1 VEQMASKMPN
11 GDKWELIDN
20 DSNSQH
26 YGKKFKFDFSYIES
40 DSIKNV
46 VKAYTWRNYK
56 ENNVTLN
63 SLYRYI
69 NSYSTKV
76 IDFLNKQQITTLKE
90 LTNNDVDML
99 VSYLNTLISPKGKG
113 YSINSKKIVIDS
125 LKNIIRWGQLYM
137 PNEVPKTEIF
147 LGNEYIGVNKKLKI
161 DFIPDEV
168 LEKINKALVNEENPY
183 IKYGIII
190 LQSTGM
196 RIGDMLKLTTDSVK
210 PHLISGHTLT
220 WYDHKNRKE
229 RQPMPIPNEC
239 AIAVEKLIEH
249 TKELKEVA
257 DDSIKDYL
265 FIHKVTNGSTVG
277 EISNIVPFRYKV
289 WLNGDGNIVDGKLR
303 GKGFVQ
309 KHNIRDTNGE
319 YYNLTAHQFRRTLAT
334 DMLSKGTDLKA
345 IQEVLGHSSAMTT
358 KQHYADVKDKERA
371 EVFKNIGIIGNINKV
386 DETVITDKNDLIWF
400 NENKDNGARMEDGYC
415 TKPCTDGKICDRL
428 LKRKKC
434 YTCGR
439 YITTPEYLQ
448 DHKNHL
454 AELEKQLEGNI
465 YGDHYA
471 EHFLP
476 TIEILKEI
484 VKRLEEIQNGNN

>member
-1 VEQMASKMPN
+1 MASKMPD

-26 YGKKFKFDFSYIES
+26 HGKKFKFDFSYIKS

-46 VKAYTWRNYK
+46 VKAYIWRNYK
-56 ENNVTLN
+56 ENNITMR
-63 SLYRYI
+63 SLYEYARKFIMI
-69 NSYSTKV
+69 NE
-76 IDFLNKQQITTLKE
+76 FLNQQQITTLKE
-90 LTNNDVDML
+90 LTNNNIDML
-99 VSYLNTLISPKGKG
+99 VSYLNTLVSPRGKG
-113 YSINSKKIVIDS
+113 YATKSKKIVIDT

-147 LGNEYIGVNKKLKI
+147 TGNEYIGVNRKLKI

-168 LEKINKALVNEENPY
+168 LEQINKALVNEKNPY
-183 IKYGIII
+183 VKYGIII

-196 RIGDMLKLTTDSVK
+196 RIGDMLNLTIYSVK
-210 PHLISGHTLT
+210 PHLISGYTLT

-229 RQPMPIPNEC
+229 RQPMPVTNEC
-239 AIAVEKLIEH
+239 AIAVEKLIGY
-249 TKELKEVA
+249 TKELREQA
-257 DDSIKDYL
+257 NDNIKNYL
-265 FIHKVTNGSTVG
+265 FIHKPVNGKSANILKTIPRITYQQW
-277 EISNIVPFRYKV
+277 ISCFIKN
-289 WLNGDGNIVDGKLR
+289 ND
-303 GKGFVQ
+303 
-309 KHNIRDTNGE
+309 IRNTKGE
-319 YYNLTAHQFRRTLAT
+319 YYNLTTHQFRRTLAT

-358 KQHYADVKDKERA
+358 KKHYADVKDKERA

-386 DETVITDKNDLIWF
+386 DETVITDKKDLIWF
-400 NENKDNGARMEDGYC
+400 KENKDKGARMEDGYC
-415 TKPCTDGKICDRL
+415 TKPCSEGKICDRL
-428 LKRKKC
+428 LKRQKC
-434 YTCGR
+434 YTCSR

-448 DHKNHL
+448 AHKNHL

-465 YGDHYA
+465 YGEHYA

-484 VKRLEEIQNGNN
+484 VKRLEEIQDGNN

>member
-1 VEQMASKMPN
+1 VEQMASKIPK

-40 DSIKNV
+40 DGIKNI

-56 ENNVTLN
+56 ENNITLN

-69 NSYSTKV
+69 NSQFTKV
-76 IDFLNKQQITTLKE
+76 IDFLNQQQIVSLKV

-99 VSYLNTLISPKGKG
+99 ISYLNTLISQKGKAYATG
-113 YSINSKKIVIDS
+113 SKKGVIDS

-137 PNEVPKTEIF
+137 SNEVPKTEIF
-147 LGNEYIGVNKKLKI
+147 TGNEYVGINRKLKI

-168 LEKINKALVNEENPY
+168 LEKINKALVNEENSY
-183 IKYGIII
+183 VKYGIII

-210 PHLISGHTLT
+210 PHLISGYTLT

-229 RQPMPIPNEC
+229 RHPMPISNEC
-239 AIAVEKLIEH
+239 AIAVGELIEH
-249 TKELKEVA
+249 TKAIREQA
-257 DDSIKDYL
+257 NDSIKDYL
-265 FIHKVTNGSTVG
+265 FIHQVSKGNAKVKKG
-277 EISNIVPFRYKV
+277 EIINTTKSSIFN
-289 WLNGDGNIVDGKLR
+289 WLNA
-303 GKGFVQ
+303 FV
-309 KHNIRDTNGE
+309 KNNDIRDTNGE

-334 DMLSKGTDLKA
+334 DMLSKGTDLNA
-345 IQEVLGHSSAMTT
+345 IQEVLGHSSPITT
-358 KQHYADVKDKERA
+358 KQSYADVKDKERA
-371 EVFKNIGIIGNINKV
+371 EVFRNIGIIGNINKV
-386 DETVITDKNDLIWF
+386 DETVIENKEDLIWF
-400 NENKDNGARMEDGYC
+400 KKNKDKGSRMEDGYC
-415 TKPCTDGKICDRL
+415 TKPCSDGKICDRL
-428 LKRKKC
+428 LKRQKC
-434 YTCGR
+434 YTCSR

-448 DHKNHL
+448 AHKNHL

-484 VKRLEEIQNGNN
+484 VNRLEEIQDGIN

>member
-1 VEQMASKMPN
+1 MASKMPN

-26 YGKKFKFDFSYIES
+26 YGKKFKFDFSYIDC

-46 VKAYTWRNYK
+46 VKAYIWRNYK
-56 ENNVTLN
+56 EGNKTLKRLYDELKYFNVFLGFATLNNVKTLRELN
-63 SLYRYI
+63 
-69 NSYSTKV
+69 NNH
-76 IDFLNKQQITTLKE
+76 IDNY
-90 LTNNDVDML
+90 
-99 VSYLNTLISPKGKG
+99 VSYLKNYITPIRKKTLAYQSQ
-113 YSINSKKIVIDS
+113 KIHLDTV
-125 LKNIIRWGQLYM
+125 KNIIRWGQLYM

-147 LGNEYIGVNKKLKI
+147 TGNEYIGVNRKLKI
-161 DFIPDEV
+161 DFIPDEI
-168 LEKINKALVNEENPY
+168 LEKINKALANEKNPY
-183 IKYGIII
+183 VRYGIII

-210 PHLISGHTLT
+210 PHLISGYTLT

-239 AIAVEKLIEH
+239 TIAVEKLMEH
-249 TKELKEVA
+249 TKELREQC
-257 DDSIKDYL
+257 DDSIKDYV
-265 FIHKVTNGSTVG
+265 FINDIKKANAITNRIG
-277 EISNIVPFRYKV
+277 EIDVISQITYKW
-289 WLNGDGNIVDGKLR
+289 WLSSFIKNND
-303 GKGFVQ
+303 
-309 KHNIRDTNGE
+309 IRDTNGE

-345 IQEVLGHSSAMTT
+345 IQEVLGHSSPMTT
-358 KQHYADVKDKERA
+358 KQSYADIKDKERA

-386 DETVITDKNDLIWF
+386 DETVISDRKDLIWF
-400 NENKDNGARMEDGYC
+400 KENKDKGARMEDGYC

-428 LKRKKC
+428 LKRQKC
-434 YTCGR
+434 YTCSR

-448 DHKNHL
+448 AHKNHL

-484 VKRLEEIQNGNN
+484 VKRLEEIQDGNN

>member
-1 VEQMASKMPN
+1 MASKMPN
-11 GDKWELIDN
+11 SDKWELIDN
-20 DSNSQH
+20 DSNSQWH
-26 YGKKFKFDFSYIES
+26 GRKFKFDFSYIES
-40 DSIKNV
+40 NSIKNV
-46 VKAYTWRNYK
+46 VKTYVWRNYR
-56 ENNVTLN
+56 EGN
-63 SLYRYI
+63 
-69 NSYSTKV
+69 
-76 IDFLNKQQITTLKE
+76 
-90 LTNNDVDML
+90 
-99 VSYLNTLISPKGKG
+99 NTLSKLYEDNNRFKLFNEFTIKSNIHSLTELSNNNIELFISFLKTYISNKTNRPFS
-113 YSINSKKIVIDS
+113 YQTQKIHLDKV
-125 LKNIIRWGQLYM
+125 KAIIRWGQLYM

-147 LGNEYIGVNKKLKI
+147 TGNEYIGVNRKLKI

-168 LEKINKALVNEENPY
+168 LEKINKSLKNEENSY
-183 IKYGIII
+183 VKYGIII

-210 PHLISGHTLT
+210 PHLISGYTLT

-249 TKELKEVA
+249 TKELREQV
-257 DDSIKDYL
+257 DNSIKKYL
-265 FIHKVTNGSTVG
+265 FISDIKSANAISNRIG
-277 EISNIVPFRYKV
+277 EIDVITQQTYKW
-289 WLNGDGNIVDGKLR
+289 WLVSFIKNND
-303 GKGFVQ
+303 
-309 KHNIRDTNGE
+309 IRDTNGE

-345 IQEVLGHSSAMTT
+345 IQEVLGHSSPMTT
-358 KQHYADVKDKERA
+358 KQSYADIKDKERA

-386 DETVITDKNDLIWF
+386 DETVITDKKDLIWF
-400 NENKDNGARMEDGYC
+400 KENKDKKARMEDGYC
-415 TKPCTDGKICDRL
+415 TKPCSDGKICDRL
-428 LKRKKC
+428 LKKQKC
-434 YTCGR
+434 YTCSR

-448 DHKNHL
+448 AHKNHL

-484 VKRLEEIQNGNN
+484 VKRLEEI

>member
-1 VEQMASKMPN
+1 MASKMPN

-26 YGKKFKFDFSYIES
+26 YGRKFKFDFSYIES

-46 VKAYTWRNYK
+46 VKAYIWRNYK
-56 ENNVTLN
+56 EGNKALKRLYDELKYFNVFLEFVNLNNIKTLGELN
-63 SLYRYI
+63 NNYI
-69 NSYSTKV
+69 DNY
-76 IDFLNKQQITTLKE
+76 
-90 LTNNDVDML
+90 
-99 VSYLNTLISPKGKG
+99 VSYLKTYITP
-113 YSINSKKIVIDS
+113 IRKKPLAYQSQKIHLDTV
-125 LKNIIRWGQLYM
+125 KNIIRWGQLYM

-147 LGNEYIGVNKKLKI
+147 TGNEYIGVNRKLKI

-183 IKYGIII
+183 VKYGIII

-210 PHLISGHTLT
+210 PHLISGYTLA

-229 RQPMPIPNEC
+229 RQPMPISNEC
-239 AIAVEKLIEH
+239 AIAVEKMIEH
-249 TKELKEVA
+249 TKELREQA
-257 DDSIKDYL
+257 NDSIKDYL
-265 FIHKVTNGSTVG
+265 FIHRVPNGKSAG
-277 EISNIVPFRYKV
+277 EIML
-289 WLNGDGNIVDGKLR
+289 LNSVRINEWFNAFIKNND
-303 GKGFVQ
+303 
-309 KHNIRDTNGE
+309 IRDSNGE
-319 YYNLTAHQFRRTLAT
+319 YYNLTSHQFRRTLAT

-345 IQEVLGHSSAMTT
+345 IQEVLGHSYAKTT
-358 KQHYADVKDKERA
+358 KQHYADIKDKERA
-371 EVFKNIGIIGNINKV
+371 EVFKNIGIIGNINEV
-386 DETVITDKNDLIWF
+386 DETVISDKKDLIWF
-400 NENKDNGARMEDGYC
+400 KENKDKGARMEDGYC
-415 TKPCTDGKICDRL
+415 TKPCSDGKICNRL
-428 LKRKKC
+428 LKRQKC
-434 YTCGR
+434 YTCSR

-448 DHKNHL
+448 AHKNHL

>member
-1 VEQMASKMPN
+1 MSSKMPN

-20 DSNSQH
+20 DNNSQH

-46 VKAYTWRNYK
+46 VKAYIWKNYK
-56 ENNVTLN
+56 EGNITLN
-63 SLYRYI
+63 KLKQNLSLFANLNTWLMSNNIVSLSSI
-69 NSYSTKV
+69 NNNE
-76 IDFLNKQQITTLKE
+76 IDN
-90 LTNNDVDML
+90 L
-99 VSYLNTLISPKGKG
+99 VSFLKTLISTKT
-113 YSINSKKIVIDS
+113 KKPLVYQSQKKHLDFF
-125 LKNIIRWGQLYM
+125 KAIIRWGQLYM

-147 LGNEYIGVNKKLKI
+147 TGNEYVGVNRKLKI

-168 LEKINKALVNEENPY
+168 LEQINNALKNEENPY

-210 PHLISGHTLT
+210 PHLISGYTLT

-239 AIAVEKLIEH
+239 AIAVEKLIEY
-249 TKELKEVA
+249 TKELREQA

-265 FIHKVTNGSTVG
+265 FIHRVSKGKNVG
-277 EISNIVPFRYKV
+277 EIMNINTSIIKYWFKAFTK
-289 WLNGDGNIVDGKLR
+289 NND
-303 GKGFVQ
+303 
-309 KHNIRDTNGE
+309 IRDNNGE

-345 IQEVLGHSSAMTT
+345 IQEVLGHSSANTT
-358 KQHYADVKDKERA
+358 KQHYADIKDKERA

-386 DETVITDKNDLIWF
+386 DETVIEDKNDLIWF
-400 NENKDNGARMEDGYC
+400 KENKDKGARMEDGYC
-415 TKPCTDGKICDRL
+415 TKPCSDGKICDRL
-428 LKRKKC
+428 LKRQKC
-434 YTCGR
+434 YTCSR

-448 DHKNHL
+448 AHKNHL

-484 VKRLEEIQNGNN
+484 VKRLEEIRYGNN

>member
-1 VEQMASKMPN
+1 MASKIPN
-11 GDKWELIDN
+11 GDKWELINN
-20 DSNSQH
+20 DINSQH

-46 VKAYTWRNYK
+46 VKTYIWRNHK
-56 ENNVTLN
+56 EENKVLEK
-63 SLYRYI
+63 LYRDISRFKVFNTVAII
-69 NSYSTKV
+69 NKISSFK
-76 IDFLNKQQITTLKE
+76 F
-90 LTNNDVDML
+90 LTNNDVEMFI
-99 VSYLNTLISPKGKG
+99 SYLKTTISDKTKKPLSYQSQKVYLDTLKT
-113 YSINSKKIVIDS
+113 
-125 LKNIIRWGQLYM
+125 IIRWGQLYM

-147 LGNEYIGVNKKLKI
+147 TGNEYTGVNRKLKI

-168 LEKINKALVNEENPY
+168 LEQINKALINEENLY
-183 IKYGIII
+183 VKYGIII

-210 PHLISGHTLT
+210 PHLISGYTLT

-239 AIAVEKLIEH
+239 AIAVERLIEH
-249 TKELKEVA
+249 TKEFREQA
-257 DDSIKDYL
+257 DESIRDYL
-265 FIHKVTNGSTVG
+265 FIINNQNGINVVIQRT
-277 EISNIVPFRYKV
+277 YQY
-289 WLNGDGNIVDGKLR
+289 WLQY
-303 GKGFVQ
+303 F
-309 KHNIRDTNGE
+309 IRDNDIKNTNGE
-319 YYNLTAHQFRRTLAT
+319 NYNLTAHQFRRTLAT

-371 EVFKNIGIIGNINKV
+371 KVFKNIGIIGNINKV
-386 DETVITDKNDLIWF
+386 DETVITDKKDLIWF
-400 NENKDNGARMEDGYC
+400 KENKDKGARMEDGYC
-415 TKPCTDGKICDRL
+415 TKACTNGKICDRL
-428 LKRKKC
+428 LKRQKC
-434 YTCGR
+434 YTCSR

-448 DHKNHL
+448 AHKNHL
-454 AELEKQLEGNI
+454 SELEKQLEGNI

-484 VKRLEEIQNGNN
+484 VKRLEEIQDGNN

>member
-1 VEQMASKMPN
+1 MASKIPN

-20 DSNSQH
+20 DRNSQH

-46 VKAYTWRNYK
+46 VKAYIWRNYK
-56 ENNVTLN
+56 EGNTVLN
-63 SLYRYI
+63 KLYRDVCKF
-69 NSYSTKV
+69 KV
-76 IDFLNKQQITTLKE
+76 FNKFALKSEILSLNL
-90 LTNNDVDML
+90 LTNNDIGL
-99 VSYLNTLISPKGKG
+99 FISYLKTMISE
-113 YSINSKKIVIDS
+113 IIKKPLSYQSQKVYLDT

-147 LGNEYIGVNKKLKI
+147 IGNEYIGVNRKLKI

-168 LEKINKALVNEENPY
+168 LEKINKALVNEENLY

-190 LQSTGM
+190 LQSTGI
-196 RIGDMLKLTTDSVK
+196 RIGDMLKLTIDSIK
-210 PHLISGHTLT
+210 PHLISGYTLT
-220 WYDHKNRKE
+220 WYEHKNRKE

-249 TKELKEVA
+249 TKELRKLA
-257 DDSIKDYL
+257 DNNVKDYL
-265 FIHKVTNGSTVG
+265 FIHKNKV
-277 EISNIVPFRYKV
+277 SNVRIMTIQNYSDL
-289 WLNGDGNIVDGKLR
+289 LNGHITKGKLVR
-303 GKGFVQ
+303 KGFVHN
-309 KHNIRDTNGE
+309 HNILDTNGE
-319 YYNLTAHQFRRTLAT
+319 IYSLTSHQFRRTLAT
-334 DMLSKGTDLKA
+334 NMLSEGTDLKT

-358 KQHYADVKDKERA
+358 DKHYADVKDKERA
-371 EVFKNIGIIGNINKV
+371 EVFKNIGIIGNIDKV
-386 DETVITDKNDLIWF
+386 DETVITDKQDLIWF
-400 NENKDNGARMEDGYC
+400 KENNNKGARLCDGYC
-415 TKPCTDGKICDRL
+415 TKPFNDKNEICDRII
-428 LKRKKC
+428 KRQKC
-434 YTCGR
+434 YTCSR

-484 VKRLEEIQNGNN
+484 VKRLEEIQDGNN